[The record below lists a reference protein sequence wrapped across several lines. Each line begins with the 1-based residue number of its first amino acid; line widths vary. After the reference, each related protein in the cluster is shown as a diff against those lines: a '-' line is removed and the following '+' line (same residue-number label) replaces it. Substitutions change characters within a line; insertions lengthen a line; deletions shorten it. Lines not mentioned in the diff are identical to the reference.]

1 MNISFSYIVCV
12 ELYSILKSVNDPDGV
27 SFVNIT
33 KPLSYIMFPHIV
45 LPLTK
50 LEYPSSSYTLPLLLS
65 VNLTV
70 PTLIPSPYLCC
81 GIDMS
86 PNESSNIL
94 SSVDAY
100 DFLLPTSVRIDA
112 FDESL

>member
-1 MNISFSYIVCV
+1 
-12 ELYSILKSVNDPDGV
+12 
-27 SFVNIT
+27 
-33 KPLSYIMFPHIV
+33 MFPHIV

-50 LEYPSSSYTLPLLLS
+50 LEYPSSRYTLLLLLS

-81 GIDMS
+81 GIDIS
-86 PNESSNIL
+86 PNSLSKFL

-112 FDESL
+112 FVESL